1 MRSVLGWLAW
11 SVGVGG
17 WLAGTYF
24 LLRDSQSVTAL
35 APIQAVEFAA
45 CGSTAGILLV
55 KSDGSTT
62 WYRPPF
68 EGLQQAAE
76 GLPDDAQFKVDYCPE
91 TVL

>member
-1 MRSVLGWLAW
+1 MRYALGFLVVITAW
-11 SVGVGG
+11 ALGYS
-17 WLAGTYF
+17 F
-24 LLRDSQSVTAL
+24 RHLRGPATRPSPT
-35 APIQAVEFAA
+35 QAVEFAA

-68 EGLQQAAE
+68 DGLQQAAE

-91 TVL
+91 IAL